1 MKKTMKRFLSAI
13 LIASF
18 MLISGCKK
26 PKEPRSRIVLAT
38 DPYYSCEE
46 ILLDVPTPEGKEL
59 EHRYTNK
66 MKVFS
71 NCVAMLMEEQYVIP
85 QELTDRVKKFHYDP
99 QNIDEYK
106 KLLDE
111 QASYRRTGLMIF
123 GMDGVLKN
131 YVSVTYGSRFMCM
144 TEDPS
149 GKARVLLTAYNASTY
164 VYDSSVLYEISP
176 EGELTNP
183 IVLDR
188 AITSDSDILFLENGN
203 MLIKGDSSVL
213 LYSPEGELLGEEDFG
228 FGNLVERI
236 FQIGKKYYAYFST
249 EDIYDVSAAPTTYM
263 FEIDPA
269 SGKKLGERLKV
280 TCPVHASFLQQGR
293 EEIYAL
299 LGNGLRKYDLLDGKE
314 SQSVFSWKDTDCNY
328 SGIESESLCI
338 QSDNDIYV
346 IRRSENSKGKDRSW
360 QLLHLRRQET
370 NPHAGENIIYLG
382 TIGNL
387 NSAFIEHINLYN
399 LDTTNKNRIVV
410 LEYSGDD
417 LYATEYSDQS
427 VSWFALQRFSTDKNS
442 QIADEVYLEIMGGDG
457 PDILLNFGSFSQFN
471 TERALVDLNTLIDG
485 SASLDRNL
493 LFDNIIRS
501 NERDGKLYQIPL
513 NFSISGMYANPEYVG
528 DRTGWTYDEF
538 RQIDR
543 SLPDGVKILGN
554 VSQSELLDILMA
566 GATSHLVDYNKQN
579 VNFDDPEFRGIL
591 DIVKTY
597 GIPRT
602 KREIRIDVEN
612 DETMLHDTQMMSAGS
627 LVATSATIYSLT
639 TFANNELYSRDIP
652 LCFIGY
658 PSLNGKGARANTAFS
673 MAITQT
679 SQHKEKAWAFI
690 RSFFEED
697 VQSSLSFFPVNR
709 NAFDASLEKEYEE
722 DQREW
727 AELAAEPSKEQEML
741 KWRVPLSEE
750 HITMLR
756 KVVDNIRESA
766 SADPTV
772 MMIIN
777 EEAPGYFTDARTQD
791 DVVRIIEKRSK
802 AVVQERG

>member
-1 MKKTMKRFLSAI
+1 MKKIMKRFLSAI

-46 ILLDVPTPEGKEL
+46 NLLAVPEVEGREL
-59 EHRYTNK
+59 DHRFVHT

-71 NCVAMLMEEQYVIP
+71 NCVAIAMEEEYVVP
-85 QELTDRVKKFHYDP
+85 QELEDRFNNFHFDSK
-99 QNIDEYK
+99 NVDEYK

-111 QASYRRTGLMIF
+111 RASYRRTGLMLF
-123 GMDGVLKN
+123 GMDGSLKN
-131 YVSVTYGSRFMCM
+131 YVSVTPGSDFLCM

-149 GKARVLLTAYNASTY
+149 GKASVFLTPYNSGAY
-164 VYDSSVLYEISP
+164 VYDCSVLYEISP

-183 IVLDR
+183 IKLDR
-188 AITSDSDILFLENGN
+188 TINYDSELLFLENGN
-203 MLIKGDSSVL
+203 MLIRGNGSVL
-213 LYSPEGELLGEEDFG
+213 LYSPDGKLLGEEDFG
-228 FGNLVERI
+228 FGNEVSRI
-236 FQIGKKYYAYFST
+236 FRIGEKYYAYFLT
-249 EDIYDVSAAPTTYM
+249 EDIYDTSAAPTTYM
-263 FEIDPA
+263 YEIDPA
-269 SGKKLGERLKV
+269 SGKKVGDKLKV
-280 TCPVHASFLQQGR
+280 TCPVHASLLQQGTDG
-293 EEIYAL
+293 IYAL
-299 LGNGLRKYDLLDGKE
+299 LGNGLRKYDLLNGNE
-314 SQSVFSWKDTDCNY
+314 SQTIFSWKDTDCNY
-328 SGIESESLCI
+328 SGIDTASVNI
-338 QSDNDIYV
+338 RSDNDIYA
-346 IRRSENSKGKDRSW
+346 IRSTVNSEGKNREW
-360 QLLHLRRQET
+360 QLMHLQRQEL

-387 NSAFIEHINLYN
+387 NSAFIEHINQYN

-457 PDILLNFGSFSQFN
+457 PDILLNFGSFSQFD
-471 TERALVDLNTLIDG
+471 TERALVDLNTLINE

-513 NFSISGMYANPEYVG
+513 NFSISGMYANPKFVG
-528 DRTGWTYDEF
+528 ERTGWTYDEF
-538 RQIDR
+538 RQIDQ

-554 VSQSELLDILMA
+554 VSQSELLDTLMA

-579 VNFDDPEFRGIL
+579 VSFDDPEFREIL

-602 KREIRIDVEN
+602 KREISIDVIY
-612 DETMLHDTQMMSAGS
+612 DETMLADGQMMSAGS
-627 LVATSATIYSLT
+627 LVATSATIFSLYN
-639 TFANNELYSRDIP
+639 FANNDSYARELP

-658 PSLNGKGARANTAFS
+658 PSLNGKGARANTTFS
-673 MAITQT
+673 MAIAQT
-679 SQHKEKAWAFI
+679 SQYKEDAWKFI
-690 RSFFEED
+690 CSFFEED
-697 VQSSLSFFPVNR
+697 VQSSLGFFSVNR
-709 NAFDASLEKEYEE
+709 TAFDASLEKEYEE

-741 KWRVPLSEE
+741 KWRVPLSEK

-777 EEAPGYFTDARTQD
+777 EEAPGYFTDDRTQD
-791 DVVRIIEKRSK
+791 DVVRNIVKRSK